1 MSGEKKRPFIVLRR
15 LDGTFGRFDLIIF
28 KVPWKNSLLK
38 RQLAKQQRPGC
49 GESSRSGIWSSY
61 GIVLIQPIAPVPLFG
76 VAQKLS
82 DGHYVTTI
90 LLAMFAML
98 ITAFSYGRMAAIYPS
113 AGSAYTYVGKG
124 LNAYLGFLVGW
135 AMLLDYL
142 LVPLLN
148 GIWVAIAIH
157 SRYLPQI
164 PYAVAMLLVVVFMT
178 APNLRG
184 IKTSARADKILLVAM
199 CSVTVVFIL
208 LAIRFLFH
216 YQGWG
221 GLFSTEPFYNPKT
234 FNTHTVWMATSYA
247 ALTYIGFDGVTTLTE
262 DVENPKRNVLLATV
276 LVCLFTGLF
285 GGFLAYLG
293 QRVWPD
299 WRTLPNLETAFM
311 DVCQRVGGVACFM
324 GWASPSCW
332 HNSEVAW
339 RAYVGAAR
347 LLFGMGRDNVLPRKI
362 FAHLSPGTNTPTY
375 NILII
380 GAIVFVGALA
390 LQHIG
395 NAFEHAGELLNFG
408 AFFAF
413 MNVNLAAFWQF
424 AFVRPHKNKART
436 IADSLLS
443 LFGAVFCAIIWWNS
457 EHHRQ
462 NRRRHLVPHW
472 RYLSRG
478 QHATDSASPH
488 E

>member
-1 MSGEKKRPFIVLRR
+1 MEKLSTQAPKREGAAPRIRRVLT
-15 LDGTFGRFDLIIF
+15 LWDLVF
-28 KVPWKNSLLK
+28 
-38 RQLAKQQRPGC
+38 
-49 GESSRSGIWSSY
+49 Y
-61 GIVLIQPIAPVPLFG
+61 GIVLIQPIAPIPLFG

-135 AMLLDYL
+135 AMILDYL

-157 SRYLPQI
+157 SRYLPQL
-164 PYAVAMLLVVVFMT
+164 PYAVAMLLVAVFMT

-184 IKTSARADKILLVAM
+184 IRTSARADKILLVAM
-199 CSVTVVFIL
+199 CSVTVVFVL
-208 LAIRFLFH
+208 LATRFLFH

-221 GLFSTEPFYNPKT
+221 GLFSTQPFYNPKT
-234 FNTHTVWMATSYA
+234 FNAHTVWMATSYA

-276 LVCLFTGLF
+276 LVCLFTGIF

-299 WRTLPNLETAFM
+299 WHTLPNLETAFM
-311 DVCQRVGGVACFM
+311 DVCERVGGLALFHAM
-324 GWASPSCW
+324 GFTILLAMLG
-332 HNSEVAW
+332 AGL
-339 RAYVGAAR
+339 AGMVGAAR
-347 LLFGMGRDNVLPRKI
+347 LLFSMGRDNVLPRKI

-380 GAIVFVGALA
+380 GAIVFVGAIA
-390 LQHIG
+390 LQYVG

-424 AFVRPHKNKART
+424 AFVRPHKSGART

-443 LFGAVFCAIIWWNS
+443 LFGAAFCGIIWWNL
-457 EHHRQ
+457 
-462 NRRRHLVPHW
+462 NIVAKIVGGIWFLIGVI
-472 RYLSRG
+472 YLAINTNGFRTPPRMIDFG
-478 QHATDSASPH
+478 DSL
-488 E
+488 

>member
-1 MSGEKKRPFIVLRR
+1 MITQNRPTETPSGTLTAVRGVIASADMANALSGEKKQQVIALGQ
-15 LDGTFGRFDLIIF
+15 LGWTFGRFDLRIF
-28 KVPWKNSLLK
+28 RVPWKNSPLK
-38 RQLAKQQRPGC
+38 RQRAKRAAP
-49 GESSRSGIWSSY
+49 RMRRVLTLWDLVFY
-61 GIVLIQPIAPVPLFG
+61 GIVLIQPIAPIPLFG

-142 LVPLLN
+142 LVPLVN

-157 SRYLPQI
+157 SRYLPQL

-221 GLFSTEPFYNPKT
+221 GLFSTQPFYNPKT
-234 FNTHTVWMATSYA
+234 FTAHTVWMATSYA
-247 ALTYIGFDGVTTLTE
+247 ALTYIGFDGVTTLAE
-262 DVENPKRNVLLATV
+262 DVENPKRNVLLAIV
-276 LVCLFTGLF
+276 LVCLFTGVF

-299 WRTLPNLETAFM
+299 WHTLPNLETAFM
-311 DVCQRVGGVACFM
+311 DVCERVGGLALFHAM
-324 GWASPSCW
+324 GFTILLAD
-332 HNSEVAW
+332 
-339 RAYVGAAR
+339 AR
-347 LLFGMGRDNVLPRKI
+347 R
-362 FAHLSPGTNTPTY
+362 
-375 NILII
+375 
-380 GAIVFVGALA
+380 LA
-390 LQHIG
+390 LQASWVQRG
-395 NAFEHAGELLNFG
+395 CSLAWAVTTCCPEKSSPTSAPAPTLL
-408 AFFAF
+408 
-413 MNVNLAAFWQF
+413 
-424 AFVRPHKNKART
+424 PIT
-436 IADSLLS
+436 S
-443 LFGAVFCAIIWWNS
+443 
-457 EHHRQ
+457 
-462 NRRRHLVPHW
+462 
-472 RYLSRG
+472 
-478 QHATDSASPH
+478 
-488 E
+488 

>member
-1 MSGEKKRPFIVLRR
+1 MEKLSPPTGEVATPRMRRVLS
-15 LDGTFGRFDLIIF
+15 LWDLVF
-28 KVPWKNSLLK
+28 
-38 RQLAKQQRPGC
+38 
-49 GESSRSGIWSSY
+49 Y
-61 GIVLIQPIAPVPLFG
+61 GIVLIQPIAPVPLWG

-90 LLAMFAML
+90 LLAMVAML

-124 LNAYLGFLVGW
+124 LNPYLGFLVGW

-148 GIWVAIAIH
+148 GIWVAIALH
-157 SRYLPQI
+157 ARYLPQI
-164 PYAVAMLLVVVFMT
+164 PFAVGMLLVVVFMT
-178 APNLRG
+178 VPNLRG
-184 IKTSARADKILLVAM
+184 IRTSARADKMLLVAM
-199 CSVTVVFIL
+199 CSVTMVFIL
-208 LAIRFLFH
+208 LAIRFLLH

-221 GLFSTEPFYNPKT
+221 GLLSTQPFYNPKT

-262 DVENPKRNVLLATV
+262 DVKNPKRNILLATV

-311 DVCQRVGGVACFM
+311 DVCQRVGGIPLFHAM
-324 GWASPSCW
+324 GFTILLAQLGGGLAG
-332 HNSEVAW
+332 VL
-339 RAYVGAAR
+339 GAAR

-380 GAIVFVGALA
+380 GAIAFFGALA
-390 LQHIG
+390 LSYVG
-395 NAFEHAGELLNFG
+395 NAFEHGGELLNFG

-413 MNVNLAAFWQF
+413 TNVNLAAFWQF
-424 AFVRPHKNKART
+424 AFVRPHQSRART

-443 LFGAVFCAIIWWNS
+443 LFGAAFCAIIWWNL
-457 EHHRQ
+457 
-462 NRRRHLVPHW
+462 NIIAKVAGGLWFLVGVI
-472 RYLSRG
+472 YLAVHTNGFR
-478 QHATDSASPH
+478 TPPRMIDFSASS
-488 E
+488 